1 MDRLPYVRRRAHL
14 GAAYRLAV
22 VVLYPIMRFGFRWDW
37 VGREKLF
44 EAQGGII
51 VAANHI
57 SYVDPMVVSYLL
69 WECDRPP
76 RFLAK
81 EGIMRIPVIGAIVR
95 NAGQIPVYREST
107 EAVHAI
113 RDALTALD
121 KGECVV
127 VYPEG
132 TVTRDPDLWPMK
144 GKTGAVRLALA
155 SGRPLYPVAQ
165 WGPQEVMRPYVK
177 EFRLLPRKLMRI
189 SVGDPVD
196 LTDLVGRPLTT
207 ETLTI
212 GTNRLMDAIT
222 ALESEIRGEP
232 APARR
237 FVFRSGKVQGSIPV
251 VDASLDSAAQPT
263 TGADE
268 EPVA

>member
-1 MDRLPYVRRRAHL
+1 
-14 GAAYRLAV
+14 
-22 VVLYPIMRFGFRWDW
+22 
-37 VGREKLF
+37 
-44 EAQGGII
+44 
-51 VAANHI
+51 
-57 SYVDPMVVSYLL
+57 
-69 WECDRPP
+69 
-76 RFLAK
+76 
-81 EGIMRIPVIGAIVR
+81 
-95 NAGQIPVYREST
+95 
-107 EAVHAI
+107 
-113 RDALTALD
+113 
-121 KGECVV
+121 
-127 VYPEG
+127 
-132 TVTRDPDLWPMK
+132 
-144 GKTGAVRLALA
+144 
-155 SGRPLYPVAQ
+155 
-165 WGPQEVMRPYVK
+165 
-177 EFRLLPRKLMRI
+177 MRI

>member
-1 MDRLPYVRRRAHL
+1 MARLPRVRRRQHL

-22 VVLYPIMRFGFRWDW
+22 FALYPIMRWCFRWEYH
-37 VGREKLF
+37 GRERLIDA
-44 EAQGGII
+44 EGGII

-95 NAGQIPVYREST
+95 NAGQIPVYRESA

-165 WGPQEVMRPYVK
+165 WGPQKVMRPYVK
-177 EFRLLPRKLMRI
+177 EFRLFPRKLMQL

-196 LTDLVGRPLTT
+196 LSDLMGRPLTT

-212 GTNRLMDAIT
+212 GTSRLMDAIT
-222 ALESEIRGEP
+222 ALEATLRDEPIPTTRMAFRRGRVEP
-232 APARR
+232 ATPVAPSAEGGEGPAR
-237 FVFRSGKVQGSIPV
+237 S
-251 VDASLDSAAQPT
+251 
-263 TGADE
+263 GADG

>member
-1 MDRLPYVRRRAHL
+1 
-14 GAAYRLAV
+14 
-22 VVLYPIMRFGFRWDW
+22 MRFGFRWDW

-95 NAGQIPVYREST
+95 NAGQIPVYRESA

-113 RDALTALD
+113 RDAIEALD

-127 VYPEG
+127 IYPEG
-132 TVTRDPDLWPMK
+132 TVTRDPNLWPMK
-144 GKTGAVRLALA
+144 GKTGAVRLALVT
-155 SGRPLYPVAQ
+155 GRPLYPVAQ

-177 EFRLLPRKLMRI
+177 EFRLLPRKLMRL

-196 LTDLVGRPLTT
+196 FTDLVGRPLTS

-222 ALESEIRGEP
+222 ALEADLRGEK
-232 APARR
+232 APPTRM
-237 FVFRSGKVQGSIPV
+237 VFRRGQVEGSV
-251 VDASLDSAAQPT
+251 
-263 TGADE
+263 
-268 EPVA
+268 PVAEDPAGTDPVA